1 MPFITLLHAGYLAI
15 FTGRILLFR
24 SLHNQ
29 PSFPSPPF
37 FFSPPPRP
45 TDPLGCQVFLVQ
57 QAIVEA
63 TLSAE
68 CRPWFLSARGVRE
81 FRERNKGRLS
91 LKNEHPCSLS
101 WNSNGRSFSSELF
114 SLSLSLFFFRA
125 EKRHARMIG
134 RVVKVT
140 LIALTVIV
148 IFVIESIGIDYSFRF
163 RFILS
168 HNIFVCLFALV
179 LFIDRFV

>member
-1 MPFITLLHAGYLAI
+1 MVGINVGGVALTVSFHVLFFVSRGGKFENVDERTEVYLPTRLIVPLIIRAIYHAFACRGYLAI

-68 CRPWFLSARGVRE
+68 CRP
-81 FRERNKGRLS
+81 
-91 LKNEHPCSLS
+91 
-101 WNSNGRSFSSELF
+101 
-114 SLSLSLFFFRA
+114 
-125 EKRHARMIG
+125 
-134 RVVKVT
+134 
-140 LIALTVIV
+140 
-148 IFVIESIGIDYSFRF
+148 
-163 RFILS
+163 
-168 HNIFVCLFALV
+168 
-179 LFIDRFV
+179 

>member
-101 WNSNGRSFSSELF
+101 WNSNGLILF
-114 SLSLSLFFFRA
+114 LRAFLSLSFSLLFSCGEEARENDWPCRKSDTHRAHCYCYFRYWIDWN
-125 EKRHARMIG
+125 R
-134 RVVKVT
+134 
-140 LIALTVIV
+140 LFL
-148 IFVIESIGIDYSFRF
+148 SIPFY
-163 RFILS
+163 FIP
-168 HNIFVCLFALV
+168 
-179 LFIDRFV
+179 